1 MLRDDLGDDAGADGF
16 TALADGEAQ
25 ALLHRNRGDQ
35 LHHDLDV
42 VPGHHHL
49 GALRQLHRS
58 GHIGGAKIELRPIAF
73 EERRVT
79 APLLLAQHIHFGL
92 KLGVRRDA
100 AGLAQNLPAL
110 HFLALRAPQQHPH
123 VVPRLPLIQEL
134 PEHLNPGA
142 GGLLRRANPH
152 NLHLIVHLHDPA
164 LNAPRDHGAPARY
177 GKYILHRHQ
186 KRPFDRTLRHRNV
199 LIQRFDQLDHRGTPI
214 SLPSPSSAFKA
225 DPVMIGV
232 LSPGNLYS
240 VNKSRTSSST
250 SSSNSASSTMSALFK
265 YTTM

>member
-1 MLRDDLGDDAGADGF
+1 MFWFAMIVFPGAAPCSGAHAPIIPGAETGPARKRGWILRYYLGDYTCADGF

-58 GHIGGAKIELRPIAF
+58 RDIGGAKVELRPIAF

-100 AGLAQNLPAL
+100 AGLAQTLPAL
-110 HFLALRAPQQHPH
+110 HFLALRAPQEHPH

-134 PEHLNPGA
+134 P
-142 GGLLRRANPH
+142 
-152 NLHLIVHLHDPA
+152 
-164 LNAPRDHGAPARY
+164 
-177 GKYILHRHQ
+177 
-186 KRPFDRTLRHRNV
+186 
-199 LIQRFDQLDHRGTPI
+199 
-214 SLPSPSSAFKA
+214 
-225 DPVMIGV
+225 
-232 LSPGNLYS
+232 
-240 VNKSRTSSST
+240 
-250 SSSNSASSTMSALFK
+250 
-265 YTTM
+265 